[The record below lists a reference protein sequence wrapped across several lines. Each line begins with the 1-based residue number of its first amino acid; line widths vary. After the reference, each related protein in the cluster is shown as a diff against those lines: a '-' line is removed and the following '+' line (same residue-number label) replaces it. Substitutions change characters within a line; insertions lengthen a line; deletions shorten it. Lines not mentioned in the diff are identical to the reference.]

1 MYFYRCVYDKSN
13 IVDNLQ
19 QIRSSSSIFSSKR
32 ASWRARVDLKSFDDS
47 LASVDHVL
55 LAGLSRDELALA
67 EQTVAA
73 QLHLLIQ
80 ILKQSIPVCLSPL
93 CFSRLRLSFQASI
106 AQLPPSLLYTF
117 SEPTRQAAIS

>member
-1 MYFYRCVYDKSN
+1 M
-13 IVDNLQ
+13 
-19 QIRSSSSIFSSKR
+19 
-32 ASWRARVDLKSFDDS
+32 DLKSFDDS

-80 ILKQSIPVCLSPL
+80 ILKQSVPVVQYVLIRQEEAVLLSN
-93 CFSRLRLSFQASI
+93 
-106 AQLPPSLLYTF
+106 
-117 SEPTRQAAIS
+117 PTLDQQRE